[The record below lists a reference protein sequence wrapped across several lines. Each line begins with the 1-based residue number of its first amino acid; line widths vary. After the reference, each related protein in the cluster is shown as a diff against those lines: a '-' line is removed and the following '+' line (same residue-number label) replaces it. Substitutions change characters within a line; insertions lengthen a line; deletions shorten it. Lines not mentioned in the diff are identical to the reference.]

1 MENSS
6 DESLRQSRREF
17 TSGVL
22 LEADIPGDPLDL
34 LLGWY
39 KAAVDRSVPDANAMS
54 LSTIDL
60 DGFPV
65 SRIVLL
71 RDASK
76 EGLSFFTNYQSR
88 KGLEIAANPKAEAQF
103 FWQTLERQAR
113 IRGRIAKVSEAES
126 DAYFASRPRES
137 QIGAWASRQSA
148 VIASRDV
155 LERAVEDYKEKFKS
169 LEAVPR
175 PPHWGGYRLVPDTY
189 EFWQGRPSRLH
200 DRFRATLKNGA
211 WIWER
216 LSP

>member
-1 MENSS
+1 MENLA

-22 LEADIPGDPLDL
+22 LEGDIPGDPLDL

-60 DGFPV
+60 EGFPA

-71 RDASK
+71 REASK

-103 FWQTLERQAR
+103 FWQPLERQAR
-113 IRGRIAKVSEAES
+113 IRGRIVKVPEAES

-137 QIGAWASRQSA
+137 QIGAWASRQSE

-155 LERAVEDYKEKFKS
+155 LDQAVADYKEQFKS
-169 LEAVPR
+169 LDAVPR
-175 PPHWGGYRLVPDTY
+175 PPHWGGYRLVPDIY

-200 DRFRATLKNGA
+200 DRLRATLKSGT